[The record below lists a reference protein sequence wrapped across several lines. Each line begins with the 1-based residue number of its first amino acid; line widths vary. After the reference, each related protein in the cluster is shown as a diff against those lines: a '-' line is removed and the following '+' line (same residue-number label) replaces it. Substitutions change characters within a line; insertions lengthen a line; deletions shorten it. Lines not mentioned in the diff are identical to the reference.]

1 MKKRN
6 KIVSEMIAGLFVIS
20 SSIIALPQKASADVP
35 RLGGQNRYQTS
46 SKVSQSGWD
55 TSDYVVLASGENY
68 PDALCAAPIAKK
80 YSAPILLTTSKTLN
94 EDIKN
99 EITRLQAKHVIEIG
113 GNASISE
120 GIDNELTSMGI
131 VTERI
136 GGQDRFET
144 SVKVAEA
151 LGTVTSAVV
160 TSAYGFAD
168 ALSIAPIAAS
178 ENIPIL
184 LTGAG
189 SLPDAVKN
197 YISENAS
204 SIKNSYVIGG
214 NAVISD
220 NVVSELPSAERIS
233 GQNRFETN
241 VNVLNYFK
249 DKIKFDNLY
258 IVQADG
264 PTGNE
269 FADALST
276 SALAAKTASPIILTY
291 NSVSLQTE
299 NFLKANAAQDA
310 KVTAIGGIIAVPESI
325 VSSLQDILDGKIPE
339 NPAPGAGGGSG
350 SQSDYDTLSSVFSK
364 LKTVGISNSSSL
376 NAAQKEI
383 ISDTITSIGKYL
395 ADSNYD
401 YKQDATK
408 IEALYNS
415 LSKDEQDNLK
425 DAVIKSGITPIEGL
439 TLVNKFG
446 L

>member
-1 MKKRN
+1 MKKTN
-6 KIVSEMIAGLFVIS
+6 KIISELIAGLFVIS
-20 SSIIALPQKASADVP
+20 SSIIALPQKALADVP
-35 RLGGQNRYQTS
+35 RLGGQDRYQTS
-46 SKVSQSGWD
+46 SKISQSGWD
-55 TSDYVVLASGENY
+55 TSEYVVLASGENY

-94 EDIKN
+94 GDIKN

-113 GNASISE
+113 GTASISE

-151 LGTVTSAVV
+151 LGTAASAVV

-204 SIKNSYVIGG
+204 SIKSSYVIGG

-249 DKIKFDNLY
+249 DNIKFDNLY
-258 IVQADG
+258 VVQADG

-269 FADALST
+269 FADALSA
-276 SALAAKTASPIILTY
+276 SALAAKTSSPLVLTY
-291 NSVSLQTE
+291 NSVNIAME
-299 NFLKANAAQDA
+299 NFLKENADKA

-325 VSSLQDILDGKIPE
+325 VSSLQNVLNGGT
-339 NPAPGAGGGSG
+339 AQTPGAGGGS
-350 SQSDYDTLSSVFSK
+350 DYDVFSSVLGKLKTINVSGTSTLDSAQKEVLSQVIASMGKYVSDSSYDYSGDAENIKALYNGLSENEQSK
-364 LKTVGISNSSSL
+364 LKNAIINS
-376 NAAQKEI
+376 EV
-383 ISDTITSIGKYL
+383 T
-395 ADSNYD
+395 
-401 YKQDATK
+401 
-408 IEALYNS
+408 
-415 LSKDEQDNLK
+415 LSEGYTLK
-425 DAVIKSGITPIEGL
+425 
-439 TLVNKFG
+439 NKFG